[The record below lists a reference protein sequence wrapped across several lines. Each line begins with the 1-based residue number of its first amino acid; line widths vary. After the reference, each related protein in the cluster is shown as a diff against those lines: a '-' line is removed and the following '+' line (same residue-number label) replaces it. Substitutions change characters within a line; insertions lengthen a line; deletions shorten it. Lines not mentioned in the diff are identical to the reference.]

1 MQHAWLSSVVGAVS
15 LAACSG
21 PEASGPAP
29 TAPARQKSDA
39 ERAALLASLP
49 APYNAGDLENGR
61 RVFARCRSCHT
72 IVEGGPNMT
81 GPNLWG
87 VFGRTAGAQEG
98 FNYSPA
104 LRQAGFAWDAQR
116 LDGWLMRP
124 RDFLPDNK
132 MSFAGIPMAEERR
145 DLIAYLKVET
155 GYAEEAPKPAP

>member
-1 MQHAWLSSVVGAVS
+1 MQHAWLSSVLGAVS

-29 TAPARQKSDA
+29 TAPARQKSAA

-49 APYNAGDLENGR
+49 APYDAGDLENGR

-87 VFGRTAGAQEG
+87 VFGRTAGAHEG

-116 LDGWLMRP
+116 LDGWLTRP
-124 RDFLPDNK
+124 RDFLPGNK
-132 MSFAGIPMAEERR
+132 MSFAGIPLADERR

-155 GYAEEAPKPAP
+155 GYAGETQRPAP